1 MDAPSP
7 VAPEMSVQTVRVPAV
22 QRLAEGE
29 TLRFPFERKGQ
40 KLEGFVLRHPQ
51 GWFAYF
57 NNCPHWNVDLDL
69 GFGDF
74 YDAADDRL
82 FCRNHG
88 ATFLPTTGFC
98 DFGPCAGWSLER
110 FELSFDGEDAL
121 VAIPETPPHLGPRL

>member
-1 MDAPSP
+1 MDAPP
-7 VAPEMSVQTVRVPAV
+7 PPAPMSIQTVRVPGV
-22 QRLAEGE
+22 RSLARGQ
-29 TLRFPFERKGQ
+29 TARFPFERKGQ
-40 KLEGFVLRHPQ
+40 RLEGFVLCHPE

-110 FELSFDGEDAL
+110 FELEFDGEDAL
-121 VAIPETPPHLGPRL
+121 VVIPDTAPHLGPRS